1 MFKMQTGRSKPYYP
15 LTRREEMRADEV
27 DTLMS
32 YIEKDPSRVF
42 EPIHDGTF
50 NGASL
55 FEWVIGEGH
64 HHAVSDRIFKFGM
77 ELDGASSVNECT
89 QATPLHGA
97 AKYGRLEML
106 RTLLRADP
114 YAATMIDSENQTPLT
129 VLLNSKW
136 EVTANPELYLALHE
150 AAPQCFS
157 AVSGDPAWMLYRAV
171 CSRMIPSA
179 AVVRLFMDALDASGG
194 RVPQGLIVDAVHR
207 IEWMGGM
214 PQNGQHLEILS
225 MLVEAYPSN
234 LMGVTQNDTPI
245 KAMLR
250 SKIWQQGCDIIC
262 RMAELCPES
271 TKAGEGYDHS
281 ALSLATNLGAGVVD
295 ASRIAAVLLAV
306 DPDVFVGDA
315 PLLDAVRE
323 AFPPEVLG
331 PAVAAYAARRR
342 LSAVLAFE
350 TRLRVARSRYE
361 AWNAAQTA

>member
-1 MFKMQTGRSKPYYP
+1 
-15 LTRREEMRADEV
+15 
-27 DTLMS
+27 
-32 YIEKDPSRVF
+32 
-42 EPIHDGTF
+42 
-50 NGASL
+50 
-55 FEWVIGEGH
+55 
-64 HHAVSDRIFKFGM
+64 M
-77 ELDGASSVNECT
+77 ELDGASSVNEST
-89 QATPLHGA
+89 QATPLHEA

-114 YAATMIDSENQTPLT
+114 YAATMIDSESQTPLT

-150 AAPQCFS
+150 AAPQCFG

-194 RVPQGLIVDAVHR
+194 KVPQGLIVDAVHR

-245 KAMLR
+245 KAILR
-250 SKIWQQGCDIIC
+250 SKIWQQQQGCDIIC

-281 ALSLATNLGAGVVD
+281 ALSLCAGVVD
-295 ASRIAAVLLAV
+295 APRIAAVLLAV

-331 PAVAAYAARRR
+331 PAVAAYAAHRRR
-342 LSAVLAFE
+342 SAALAFE
-350 TRLRVARSRYE
+350 ARRRVARSRYE
-361 AWNAAQTA
+361 ALKAAQTA

>member
-1 MFKMQTGRSKPYYP
+1 
-15 LTRREEMRADEV
+15 
-27 DTLMS
+27 
-32 YIEKDPSRVF
+32 
-42 EPIHDGTF
+42 
-50 NGASL
+50 
-55 FEWVIGEGH
+55 
-64 HHAVSDRIFKFGM
+64 
-77 ELDGASSVNECT
+77 VNECT
-89 QATPLHGA
+89 QATPLHEA
-97 AKYGRLEML
+97 AKYGRLEKF
-106 RTLLRADP
+106 RTLLRAYP
-114 YAATMIDSENQTPLT
+114 SAATMIDSESQTPLT

-136 EVTANPELYLALHE
+136 EVTAKPELYLALHE

-207 IEWMGGM
+207 IEWMGDM

-250 SKIWQQGCDIIC
+250 SKIWQQQQQGCDIIC

-281 ALSLATNLGAGVVD
+281 ALSLAAGVVD
-295 ASRIAAVLLAV
+295 APRIAAVLLAV

-331 PAVAAYAARRR
+331 PAVAAYAAHRRR
-342 LSAVLAFE
+342 PAALAFE
-350 TRLRVARSRYE
+350 ARRRVARSRYE
-361 AWNAAQTA
+361 ARKAAQTA